1 MNSAV
6 AAQLLEIIM
15 APESFAVNRKL
26 NMQTGCQGFY
36 FFIFRYRQ
44 LCWLYVLSWNARHG
58 GNEGRDITVTN

>member
-6 AAQLLEIIM
+6 TAQLLEIIM

-36 FFIFRYRQ
+36 FFIF
-44 LCWLYVLSWNARHG
+44 
-58 GNEGRDITVTN
+58 